1 MESRVRASRIESSA
15 TGTHVPIWIDA
26 EHQTAEALLDSRSGI
41 TVEAIHRLPEPEQS
55 RLWDLRPRPPGRPG
69 AAWDED
75 VPSLTQQ
82 VHVTI
87 DRGTL
92 EYDRRDVLEVWI
104 CDDGPLMIT
113 WARPFSNDCY
123 HISLSPPNALSH
135 VQAQTPRS
143 VRIAF
148 ASGCVVNSSLVPLG
162 LSVQASGQCGLH
174 ERNYEPEFL
183 TRDGVAWTD
192 TALGALAPEGLREL
206 MTRNP
211 DLNQW
216 YLRNKVF

>member
-1 MESRVRASRIESSA
+1 MIPRTSARGSLSPKPRTRRRAPRPSLGARRSWAPPANSYGAFPDEGLKKNIN
-15 TGTHVPIWIDA
+15 HVNAP
-26 EHQTAEALLDSRSGI
+26 
-41 TVEAIHRLPEPEQS
+41 
-55 RLWDLRPRPPGRPG
+55 LRPRIWDTEGRLLPSVY
-69 AAWDED
+69 ADEF
-75 VPSLTQQ
+75 PC
-82 VHVTI
+82 HI
-87 DRGTL
+87 
-92 EYDRRDVLEVWI
+92 LEVWI

-113 WARPFSNDCY
+113 WARPFSNDRY
-123 HISLSPPNALSH
+123 HISLSPTNASH
-135 VQAQTPRS
+135 VQAQTARS
-143 VRIAF
+143 ARIAF
-148 ASGCVVNSSLVPLG
+148 ATGYTVNSNLVPPG

-192 TALGALAPEGLREL
+192 TALGALAPEGLKEL